1 MPPSQPRFLS
11 RASVNPGRTLRR
23 CAASLSN
30 PLVLASLAGMT
41 ASVMLA
47 GCQSM
52 SALDKEIQRI
62 VENRS
67 SNLGTD
73 AAPPD
78 YTFTDPYEVNPDKA
92 AYEETPST
100 VNLDADELQF
110 DPRAPADAET
120 RLNRLD
126 QYLDIPKQAKV
137 IDLTEALRIAQV
149 SSREYVNAEEDY
161 LLDAI
166 RLMQERHLWGPRFFD
181 DIEARVTAFNLD
193 PQGGDYRVEADI
205 INTLRVTQRLP
216 YGGNVEARLVSVL
229 TDQLRNETT
238 EDYMSS
244 SDIILNAD
252 IPLLRGAGMVARE
265 ELIQAERNVVYA
277 ARRFERFRREYFVD
291 ICSDYF
297 DLLLLRQN
305 IENQIASVNSVR
317 TEQQRLDA
325 LFGAGRRSAFDVN
338 NFRQRVL
345 TGENNVL
352 NAKEVY
358 RVALD
363 RFKNRIGIPLDEEI
377 ELAPVD
383 LTLPEP
389 DITPTNAAL
398 LALDYRLDLQN
409 RRDQIDDARRSVE
422 VAKNNLL
429 PDFNLSGAVTIPT
442 QSDRRV
448 GAANFRTDEGDY
460 TVAARFSLP
469 LDRQIERLSLRAV
482 TMTLERAIREL
493 DNFINNVIIDARQ
506 AARDIDRS
514 QFSILQQEE
523 TIRIN
528 ELRVEELTLKI
539 DTVQSL
545 DIITAQNDLLESRNS
560 RDRAVRDYRVA
571 ILQYLLTTGQM
582 RVNEMGNLKP
592 LQGMVAIY
600 GEEAPQLPGEDPGA
614 IIGPDGKAIEAD
626 APDAM
631 GRPAEAPEIEEDPDL
646 LDDVVPVPD
655 SPDDGGA
662 ERL

>member
-1 MPPSQPRFLS
+1 MFL
-11 RASVNPGRTLRR
+11 G
-23 CAASLSN
+23 
-30 PLVLASLAGMT
+30 
-41 ASVMLA
+41 
-47 GCQSM
+47 GCTTM
-52 SALDKEIQRI
+52 SGLDREIQRL

-67 SNLGTD
+67 GALGSD
-73 AAPPD
+73 AVPPD
-78 YTFTDPYEVNPDKA
+78 YTFTDPDDVTPGNA
-92 AYEETPST
+92 AFEETPST
-100 VNLDADELQF
+100 VNPNAGQLQF

-126 QYLDIPKQAKV
+126 QFLDIPKQAKLV
-137 IDLTEALRIAQV
+137 DLTEALRIAQV

-166 RLMQERHLWGPRFFD
+166 RLLQERHLWGPRFFD
-181 DIEARVTAFNLD
+181 DIEARITGGNLD
-193 PQGGDYRVEADI
+193 SQGGDYRVAADI

-216 YGGNVEARLVSVL
+216 YGGNVEARLVTVL
-229 TDQLRNETT
+229 SDELRGEST
-238 EDYMSS
+238 EDYNSA

-252 IPLLRGAGMVARE
+252 IPLLRGAGWVARE
-265 ELIQAERNVVYA
+265 ELIQAERNVVYG
-277 ARRFERFRREYFVD
+277 ARRFERFRREHFVD

-305 IENQIASVNSVR
+305 IENQIISVNSVR
-317 TEQQRLDA
+317 QEQERLDA
-325 LFGAGRRSAFDVN
+325 LFNAGRRSAFDVN

-352 NAKEVY
+352 NAKEIY

-363 RFKNRIGIPLDEEI
+363 RFKNRIGIPLEEEI

-409 RRDQIDDARRSVE
+409 RRDQIEDARRSVG

-429 PDFNLSGAVTIPT
+429 PDFNLSGGATIPT

-448 GAANFRTDEGDY
+448 GGANFRTDEGDY

-469 LDRQIERLSLRAV
+469 LDKQIERLSLRAV
-482 TMTLERAIREL
+482 TISLERAIREL

-506 AARDIDRS
+506 AARDIDRA

-539 DTVQSL
+539 DTVNSL
-545 DIITAQNDLLESRNS
+545 DIITAQNDLLDSRNA
-560 RDRAVRDYRVA
+560 RDRAIRDYRVA
-571 ILQYLLTTGQM
+571 ILRYLLTTGQM
-582 RVNEMGNLKP
+582 RVNGAGNFIP
-592 LQGMVAIY
+592 LQGMLVIQ
-600 GEEAPQLPGEDPGA
+600 GEVVPTLPGQDPGA

-631 GRPAEAPEIEEDPDL
+631 GQPAVSPEIREDPKL
-646 LDDVVPVPD
+646 LDDVEAQPEP
-655 SPDDGGA
+655 
-662 ERL
+662 

>member
-1 MPPSQPRFLS
+1 MTSPVFL
-11 RASVNPGRTLRR
+11 G
-23 CAASLSN
+23 
-30 PLVLASLAGMT
+30 
-41 ASVMLA
+41 
-47 GCQSM
+47 GCSTM
-52 SALDKEIQRI
+52 SGLDREIQRL

-67 SNLGTD
+67 GALGSD
-73 AAPPD
+73 AIPPD
-78 YTFTDPYEVNPDKA
+78 YTFTNPNDITPGRT
-92 AYEETPST
+92 AYEETPDT
-100 VNLDADELQF
+100 VNPNADQLQF

-126 QYLDIPKQAKV
+126 RYLDIPMQAKV
-137 IDLTEALRIAQV
+137 VDLTEALRIAQV

-166 RLMQERHLWGPRFFD
+166 RLLQERHLWGPRFFD
-181 DIEARVTAFNLD
+181 DIEARLTAFNLD
-193 PQGGDYRVEADI
+193 SQGGSYRVAADI

-216 YGGNVEARLVSVL
+216 YGGNVEARLVTVL
-229 TDQLRNETT
+229 TEELRNEST
-238 EDYMSS
+238 EDYTSS
-244 SDIILNAD
+244 SDIILNAE

-265 ELIQAERNVVYA
+265 ELIQSERNVVYG
-277 ARRFERFRREYFVD
+277 ARRFERFRREHFVD

-325 LFGAGRRSAFDVN
+325 LFNAGRRSAFDVN

-363 RFKNRIGIPLDEEI
+363 RFKNRIGIPLEEEI

-389 DITPTNAAL
+389 NISPTNAAL
-398 LALDYRLDLQN
+398 LALNYRLDLQN
-409 RRDQIDDARRSVE
+409 RRDQIEDAQRSVA

-429 PDFNLSGAVTIPT
+429 PDFNLSGAATIPT
-442 QSDRRV
+442 QGDRRV
-448 GAANFRTDEGDY
+448 GGANFRTDEGDY
-460 TVAARFSLP
+460 TIAARFSLP

-482 TMTLERAIREL
+482 TISYERAIREL
-493 DNFINNVIIDARQ
+493 DNFINNVIIDSRQ
-506 AARDIDRS
+506 AARDIDRA

-545 DIITAQNDLLESRNS
+545 DVITAQNDLLESRNA
-560 RDRAVRDYRVA
+560 RDRAIRDYRVA

-582 RVNEMGNLKP
+582 RVDAAGNFIP
-592 LQGMVAIY
+592 LQGMVVIR
-600 GEEAPQLPGEDPGA
+600 GEVAPALPGEDPGA

-631 GRPAEAPEIEEDPDL
+631 GRPAEAPEIEEDPEL

-655 SPDDGGA
+655 TPNA
-662 ERL
+662 

>member
-1 MPPSQPRFLS
+1 
-11 RASVNPGRTLRR
+11 
-23 CAASLSN
+23 
-30 PLVLASLAGMT
+30 
-41 ASVMLA
+41 
-47 GCQSM
+47 M
-52 SALDKEIQRI
+52 SGLDREIQRL

-67 SNLGTD
+67 GALGND
-73 AAPPD
+73 AVPPD
-78 YTFTDPYEVNPDKA
+78 YTFTDPNDVLPGRNA
-92 AYEETPST
+92 FEETPST
-100 VNLDADELQF
+100 VNPNADQLQF

-126 QYLDIPKQAKV
+126 QYLDIPRQATV
-137 IDLTEALRIAQV
+137 VDLTEALRIAQV

-161 LLDAI
+161 ILDAI
-166 RLMQERHLWGPRFFD
+166 RLLQERHLWGPRFFD
-181 DIEARVTAFNLD
+181 DIEARITAFNQD
-193 PQGGDYRVEADI
+193 AQGGDYSVAADI

-216 YGGNVEARLVSVL
+216 YGGNVEARLVTVL
-229 TDQLRNETT
+229 TDELRNGAT
-238 EDYMSS
+238 EDYTSS
-244 SDIILNAD
+244 SDIILNAE

-265 ELIQAERNVVYA
+265 ELIQAERNVVYG
-277 ARRFERFRREYFVD
+277 ARRFERFRREHFVD

-325 LFGAGRRSAFDVN
+325 LFNSGRRSAFEVN

-345 TGENNVL
+345 TGENDVL
-352 NAKEVY
+352 NAKEIY

-363 RFKNRIGIPLDEEI
+363 RFKNRIGIPLEEEI

-389 DITPTNAAL
+389 NITPTNAAL
-398 LALDYRLDLQN
+398 LALNYRLDLQN
-409 RRDQIDDARRSVE
+409 RVDQIDDARRSVA

-429 PDFNLSGAVTIPT
+429 PDFNLSGAATIPT
-442 QSDRRV
+442 QSDRRL
-448 GAANFRTDEGDY
+448 GGANFRTDEGDY

-482 TMTLERAIREL
+482 TISLERAIREL

-506 AARDIDRS
+506 AARDIDRA

-539 DTVQSL
+539 DVVQSL
-545 DIITAQNDLLESRNS
+545 DIITAQNDLLDSRNA
-560 RDRAVRDYRVA
+560 RDRAIRDYRVA
-571 ILQYLLTTGQM
+571 ILRYLLTTGQM
-582 RVNEMGNLKP
+582 RVNDAGNFMP
-592 LQGMVAIY
+592 LQGMLVIQGEVAP
-600 GEEAPQLPGEDPGA
+600 ALPGQDPGA
-614 IIGPDGKAIEAD
+614 IIGPDGRAIDAD

-631 GRPAEAPEIEEDPDL
+631 GEPAEAPEIEEDPEL

-655 SPDDGGA
+655 TPNAG
-662 ERL
+662 RTNRP